1 MSEKEQAE
9 NLLYQAFETQAGP
22 EVALHLAAQ
31 AQAYATLELAKQQ
44 RIANLIQ
51 IEKGRRKQHY
61 QALRGKVNLFLTNQE
76 LAARTRTVATMIR
89 EGLGLKD

>member
-1 MSEKEQAE
+1 MSNAERAE

-31 AQAYATLELAKQQ
+31 AQAHATLELAKQQ

-51 IEKGRRKQHY
+51 IEKSRRKQHY
-61 QALRGKVNLFLTNQE
+61 QARRGRINLSLSNQE
-76 LAARTRTVATMIR
+76 LSARTRTVANLVR